1 MASGTKR
8 RPADPSPRTTS
19 RGQCTPVV
27 KWAGGKTRLLGEL
40 VKRLPGD
47 YWSRRHVELFAGGAA
62 LLLHLRPASGFL
74 SDRNEHLVEL
84 YRVLKSPELRQSFKL
99 SLQGLAR
106 HHGRAHYYKV
116 RERFRAG
123 EGTRAQAAATFVYL
137 NRAGFNG
144 LYRENRRGEFNVPFG
159 DVAQG
164 SIYQPKVIDRC
175 AEALQ
180 GVTVMHTDFRHARC
194 LRDGIE
200 HFVYL
205 DPPYAPTQRT
215 SFSCYLGG
223 GFHHEDHLRVLELMR
238 DLDRRGVKVMLS
250 NADTF
255 FVRDLF
261 RDYRIDAVQG
271 SRSISRDGAGRGRVV
286 ELVIR
291 NYGGGK

>member
-1 MASGTKR
+1 MASGTKKR
-8 RPADPSPRTTS
+8 AGDH
-19 RGQCTPVV
+19 CTPVV

-40 VKRLPGD
+40 VKRLPAD
-47 YWSRRHVELFAGGAA
+47 YRHRRHVELFAGGAA
-62 LLLHLRPASGFL
+62 LLLHLQPAHGFL

-84 YRVLKSPELRQSFKL
+84 YRVLQSPDLRRSFKQ

-116 RERFRAG
+116 RERLVAG

-164 SIYQPKVIDRC
+164 SIYQPAVIDRC
-175 AEALQ
+175 AAALREIR
-180 GVTVMHTDFRHARC
+180 VAHADFRDAQC
-194 LRDGIE
+194 IDPGYP

-223 GFHHEDHLRVLELMR
+223 GFHHEDHVRVLELLR
-238 DLDRRGVKVMLS
+238 ELDRKSVKVMIS

-261 RDYRIDAVQG
+261 RDYRIDVVQG
-271 SRSISRDGAGRGRVV
+271 SRSISRNGDGRGRVS
-286 ELVIR
+286 ELIIR
-291 NYGGGK
+291 NYGGK